1 MRKKL
6 DNSTQNLYI
15 DVKKKVIFLLNRLK
29 ELREL
34 KNLSLDDL
42 SKSID
47 IPKTSLSNYE
57 RGNREPKIEI
67 WEKIAN
73 FFDVPVAYLMGI
85 SNSRTNVDLFDF
97 DKDSLPKESRKA
109 LEEINS
115 FVTEL
120 IQEGNGWYAMQATQ
134 IIQNINDI
142 FFIAHT
148 VDDDFSHIDALVRFS
163 KFLRNLALGNMTSND
178 NKNKIPQIEFFKN
191 YVKERDVLIN
201 QLDQL
206 FFKALEK

>member
-1 MRKKL
+1 M
-6 DNSTQNLYI
+6 
-15 DVKKKVIFLLNRLK
+15 LNRLK

>member
-1 MRKKL
+1 M
-6 DNSTQNLYI
+6 
-15 DVKKKVIFLLNRLK
+15 NRLK
-29 ELREL
+29 QLREEKKFSLAQLSNEL
-34 KNLSLDDL
+34 KKAGVSIGRASLN
-42 SKSID
+42 
-47 IPKTSLSNYE
+47 NYE
-57 RGNREPKIEI
+57 REEQTPKTETWQIL
-67 WEKIAN
+67 AD

-85 SNSRTNVDLFDF
+85 SNSRTNLDLFDF

-115 FVTEL
+115 FVTDL

-142 FFIAHT
+142 FFVAHT

>member
-1 MRKKL
+1 L
-6 DNSTQNLYI
+6 Q
-15 DVKKKVIFLLNRLK
+15 NRLK

-34 KNLSLDDL
+34 KGLSLDDL
-42 SKSID
+42 SRSIG

-57 RGNREPKIEI
+57 RGNREPKIEV
-67 WEKIAN
+67 WEKIAI

-85 SNSRTNVDLFDF
+85 SNSRTNLDLFDF

-148 VDDDFSHIDALVRFS
+148 VNDDFSPVNAIVEYS
-163 KFLRNLALGNMTSND
+163 SFLRNLSLGSTTSTANKSNMS
-178 NKNKIPQIEFFKN
+178 PIEQFKD
-191 YVKERDVLIN
+191 YVNERDVLIN

>member
-1 MRKKL
+1 M
-6 DNSTQNLYI
+6 
-15 DVKKKVIFLLNRLK
+15 NRLR
-29 ELREL
+29 ELREERGY
-34 KNLSLDDL
+34 SLREL
-42 SKSID
+42 GEKIGMNASV
-47 IPKTSLSNYE
+47 LGNYE
-57 RGNREPKIEI
+57 RGDRQPKIEI

-148 VDDDFSHIDALVRFS
+148 VDDDFSHIDALIEYS
-163 KFLRNLALGNMTSND
+163 NFLKNLTLGGTTS
-178 NKNKIPQIEFFKN
+178 NKNKISQIELFKN
-191 YVKERDVLIN
+191 YISERDVLIN
-201 QLDQL
+201 KLDHL
-206 FFKALEK
+206 FFKSLEK